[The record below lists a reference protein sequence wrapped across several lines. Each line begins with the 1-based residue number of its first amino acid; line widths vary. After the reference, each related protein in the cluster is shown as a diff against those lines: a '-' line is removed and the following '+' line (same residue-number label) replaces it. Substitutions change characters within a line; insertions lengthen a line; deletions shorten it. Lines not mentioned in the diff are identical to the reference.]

1 MTNRTSWVVV
11 AIALFAVLW
20 VQMVQADAGKPPD
33 PMAGLPLTG
42 REFAEKTLEEFF
54 GRLQREGAA
63 AATESIASKAPF
75 DPEPLVEPLQTLLDK
90 PGFRAPDGYGV
101 VSTHPY
107 GVDGRYFEVRA
118 FSYHLDSPVAWRFR
132 FYRRADGTWLLNAV
146 EFQNTWIDAYTSTTE
161 LEFEALQR
169 MGTGAVR

>member
-1 MTNRTSWVVV
+1 MPSRFSLF
-11 AIALFAVLW
+11 AIAALLVALLW
-20 VQMVQADAGKPPD
+20 VTADAPAGKPVD
-33 PMAGLPLTG
+33 PLASLPLAG
-42 REFAEKTLEEFF
+42 REFATKTMDEFF
-54 GRLQREGAA
+54 GRLQREGAE
-63 AATESIASKAPF
+63 AATESIAGKAPF
-75 DPEPLVEPLQTLLDK
+75 DPKPLVEPLQTLLDK

-101 VSTHPY
+101 VSAHPY

-146 EFQNTWIDAYTSTTE
+146 EFQNTWIDAYTNTTE

-169 MGTGAVR
+169 TATGAVR